1 MTIPSE
7 LTIILPL
14 AGITVGI
21 AFGAICGFLVEMKI
35 RIAAISGF
43 VAIVGPF
50 TGISFYAYGY
60 SLDIPLLFIF
70 LSCLSFIVVFAV
82 GSYYHKQKNIGVGAG
97 KIELELGSNSS

>member
-14 AGITVGI
+14 SGIMVGI
-21 AFGAICGFLVEMKI
+21 VFGAICGFLVEIKV

-43 VAIVGPF
+43 VAIVVAF

-60 SLDIPLLFIF
+60 SLEIPLWFIF
-70 LSCLSFIVVFAV
+70 LSCLSFIIVFSV
-82 GSYYHKQKNIGVGAG
+82 GSCYHKQKNSGVGAG
-97 KIELELGSNSS
+97 LI